1 MFSEETT
8 SYRRSLRG
16 SYCFATSLSL
26 IIIVATTCVALI
38 LKLHPGGESSY
49 AMNPV
54 GTRDRTIFLSA
65 AFVSA
70 DIPQTTMLVDWLVEH
85 DTCNVN
91 CSEVKIFFDKNVS
104 PGSIDGPSSNNRPRD
119 PTFIWNATVGMTL
132 INHSSYDILGNSP
145 TFRTNYWSDIFAFA
159 QEVSTNNSVNL
170 DLGLAYPM
178 IIDLKLTTKITRKEP
193 PYSDDMDLKQ
203 GVIGAIITLQRSPL
217 IIGYCLVITAT
228 FWMVTLMICFIMIT
242 TVVFGYRQRNEIVV
256 VPIGTVFTFT
266 QLRSSMPGAPKGFGG
281 ILDYLGLLPCL
292 ILLSIC
298 AMTMVGIYLFT
309 DPHDPS
315 REAFTWDELVNV
327 LRFIIRRIC
336 KTVSASAQRG
346 RLCIRRARRRTS
358 NVIEIPSDN
367 LD

>member
-1 MFSEETT
+1 MAHYLLLSMSSEQAT
-8 SYRRSLRG
+8 SYRNSLRV
-16 SYCFATSLSL
+16 SYCFATSVSL
-26 IIIVATTCVALI
+26 VIIVATTCVALI

-54 GTRDRTIFLSA
+54 GTGNRTIFLSA

-70 DIPQTTMLVDWLVEH
+70 DISQTTMLVDWLVEY
-85 DTCNVN
+85 DSCEVDWPEVN
-91 CSEVKIFFDKNVS
+91 IFFDTNVS
-104 PGSIDGPSSNNRPRD
+104 PGCIDGPSSNNRPTD

-132 INHSSYDILGNSP
+132 ITHSSYDILGNSP
-145 TFRTNYWSDIFAFA
+145 TFCTTSNVYPFFYYLQKRLYIKHQSLTYYPFDAYWSNIFAFA

-170 DLGLAYPM
+170 DLGFAYPL
-178 IIDLKLTTKITRKEP
+178 IIDLKLTTNITRNEP
-193 PYSDDMDLKQ
+193 PYLDSMGVEQ
-203 GVIGAIITLQRSPL
+203 GVIRAHITLHRSPL
-217 IIGYCLVITAT
+217 IIGYCLVVTAM
-228 FWMVTLMICFIMIT
+228 FWMITLMICFIMIT

-266 QLRSSMPGAPKGFGG
+266 QLRSSMPGAPNGFGS

-315 REAFTWDELVNV
+315 RDVFTWDELGQ
-327 LRFIIRRIC
+327 L
-336 KTVSASAQRG
+336 S
-346 RLCIRRARRRTS
+346 
-358 NVIEIPSDN
+358 
-367 LD
+367 